1 VLVVTFASSTYYN
14 TKLGNQNFQ
23 KEKRFMLRPQATR
36 VQIMKSMDE
45 YLDIE
50 MCSMWSKTRVLG
62 ASVLLWQSIEVNLFP
77 PD

>member
-1 VLVVTFASSTYYN
+1 
-14 TKLGNQNFQ
+14 
-23 KEKRFMLRPQATR
+23 MLRPQATR